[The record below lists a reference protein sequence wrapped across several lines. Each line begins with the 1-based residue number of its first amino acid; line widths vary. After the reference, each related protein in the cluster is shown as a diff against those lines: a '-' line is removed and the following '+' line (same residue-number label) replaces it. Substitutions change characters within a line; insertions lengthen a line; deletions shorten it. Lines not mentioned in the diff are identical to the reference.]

1 MSAFCQNN
9 LILLISQPRAG
20 STLTQR
26 ILGGHPEIHTIS
38 EPWIMLHPLYALR
51 SVGYQ
56 AEYSIQNSKRALDN
70 FLSLHPNGDE
80 AYFQAVRQMAL
91 GLYGGCLEASGKSYF
106 LDKTPRYYYILSELY
121 RTFPNAKYIL
131 LLRNP
136 LAVFCSIFRTFI
148 QEHWWKIQY
157 YQGDLL
163 RAPNLIARGLHDLQ
177 SSSVVLRYEDL
188 LLHPEEELQRVC
200 HFLDIPCDINILK
213 YGQFSS
219 DKWQFGDQSLVYQAS
234 NPISQCSDHWQE
246 HLQNPIIWK
255 AVYTYLEFLGEDL
268 LAYLGYD
275 YKELKDVL
283 DKRGIQTQ
291 VVMPSALQEFFDSSD
306 IFLNERFQSYLGVVG
321 TSVQLSESY
330 LDLGRAL
337 LLEKQFNQSLK
348 YLNMALQIVPSMP
361 DTHYLL
367 GEVFLGLGQLDQAIL
382 YYQKAVQLGTPVR
395 QDHLDTSRLAL
406 QQALQLNPTHQ
417 IIADLLATL

>member
-70 FLSLHPNGDE
+70 FLRLHPNGDE

-91 GLYGGCLEASGKSYF
+91 GLYGGCLKASGKSYF
-106 LDKTPRYYYILSELY
+106 LDKTPRYYYILPELY

-163 RAPNLIARGLHDLQ
+163 RAPNLIARGLYDLQ
-177 SSSVVLRYEDL
+177 TSSVVLRYEDL
-188 LLHPEEELQRVC
+188 LIHPEEELQRVC
-200 HFLDIPCDINILK
+200 HFLDITCDINILK

-268 LAYLGYD
+268 LAHLGYD

-291 VVMPSALQEFFDSSD
+291 VMMPPALQEFFDSSN
-306 IFLNERFQSYLGVVG
+306 IFSDERFQSYLGVVG

-330 LDLGRAL
+330 LDLGKAL

-382 YYQKAVQLGTPVR
+382 YYQKAIQLGTPVR
-395 QDHLDTSRLAL
+395 KDYLDTSRLAL

-417 IIADLLATL
+417 IIADLLETL

>member
-51 SVGYQ
+51 DVGYQ
-56 AEYSIQNSKRALDN
+56 AEYSIENSKRALDN

-91 GLYGGCLEASGKSYF
+91 GLYGGCLEASGKPYF
-106 LDKTPRYYYILSELY
+106 LDKTPRYYYILPELY

-163 RAPNLIARGLHDLQ
+163 RAPNLIAQGLHDLQ
-177 SSSVVLRYEDL
+177 SSSVVVRYEDL
-188 LLHPEEELQRVC
+188 LLHPEKELRKVC
-200 HFLDIPCDINILK
+200 HFLDIPFDINILK
-213 YGQFSS
+213 YGKLGSE
-219 DKWQFGDQSLVYQAS
+219 KWQFGDQSLVYQAGKPVS
-234 NPISQCSDHWQE
+234 HHCDRWQDE
-246 HLQNPIIWK
+246 LQNPIIWQ
-255 AVYTYLEFLGEDL
+255 AASNYLEFLGEDL
-268 LAYLGYD
+268 LTCLGYS
-275 YKELKDVL
+275 YGKLKDVVA
-283 DKRGIQTQ
+283 KQMPKTQ
-291 VVMPSALQEFFDSSD
+291 VPLPPALQQFFNISD
-306 IFLNERFQSYLGVVG
+306 LFLNQSIQPCLGVFG
-321 TSVQLSESY
+321 FTAQLFDTY
-330 LDLGRAL
+330 LTLGRTL
-337 LLEKQFNQSLK
+337 LQENQVEQALK
-348 YLNMALQIVPSMP
+348 YLQIALQMAPSVPE
-361 DTHYLL
+361 THCLL
-367 GEVFLGLGQLDQAIL
+367 GEGLLHLGQLDQAISH
-382 YYQKAVQLGTPVR
+382 YQTAIQLGAKIQKNQLER
-395 QDHLDTSRLAL
+395 SRLVL
-406 QQALQLNPTHQ
+406 EQALQLNPTHQ
-417 IIADLLATL
+417 AIAELLEML